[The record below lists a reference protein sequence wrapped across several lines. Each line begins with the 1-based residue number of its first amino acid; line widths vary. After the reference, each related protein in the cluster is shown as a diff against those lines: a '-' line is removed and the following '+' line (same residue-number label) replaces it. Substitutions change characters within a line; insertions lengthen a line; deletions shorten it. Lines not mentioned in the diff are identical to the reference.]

1 MRKYQE
7 VVEAGIKLL
16 ESEDWDLSL
25 IDLDNLDLHSWYRC
39 PLGQLYGSYENGVN
53 ELKHCHATNFEYI
66 QDKWAAKYGFILMED
81 NRKEYN
87 LLTAEW
93 KRQLGKK

>member
-25 IDLDNLDLHSWYRC
+25 IDLDNLDLHSWYSC
-39 PLGQLYGSYENGVN
+39 PLGQLYGDYENGVD
-53 ELKHCHATNFEYI
+53 ELKPCKATNFEYI
-66 QDKWAAKYGFILMED
+66 QDKWAAKYGFILMEG
-81 NRKEYN
+81 NRKEYS